1 MHIPNWSA
9 EPWITAAWIAVVF
22 AVGYALYRLLARLWV
37 KRGHKPIWFGIALL
51 VVYALGVSGG
61 VFYLKRQA
69 ERQDLQRWAERMAQ
83 GRDLKG
89 ERAFK
94 EKMAALANDTL
105 WPSILSARRTAP
117 DSLTAYLK
125 AHYFSD
131 HWRGYHFFLTLC
143 QANENLQIDS
153 AAVVPCL
160 DFFSEKINRI
170 GSETDLADLYAM
182 DYGIEYYSYLYRLN
196 LTDLLLQQAREQDTT
211 STAHTAATAAQTN
224 TPAPTYLFVEW
235 GRSKLNRRQEEMPR
249 HYSYAYYVN
258 GALWSRRGDYLYDF
272 DISEKNVLQENTR
285 QENGYLHY
293 QIQLSPKQLLVLT
306 SPALKP
312 SALLYYFSFFLCVFF
327 MGGLLVEGLRHRT
340 LFRTKTYTQRLQ
352 YTIFGLVSCAFAIL
366 GVVSFFFIRDIDR
379 DEQTDRLKEKSLSA
393 LTALESRF
401 MELSPEEF
409 PTADLV
415 HPLAPS
421 PGNETFVWQTSQFLS
436 ELARVLSTEIYLF
449 DRNGHFLL
457 ADHDLSQTGSEAPT
471 PLCRQPFFAEL
482 QAKNSHLLIRQAPS
496 FLTPAD
502 TIAATGNTTGTT
514 AIPTAYTPFR
524 NADNEILGYIVM
536 PYLDKG
542 HSLSTVMHRYWG
554 VFLNL
559 FVWIGLLTLLA
570 AYLLSRYVTRPLKL
584 LGKQMSKLQL
594 TDNRLSAP
602 EPLVWHS
609 QDEIGTLVA
618 QYNHTTAQL
627 AESVK
632 QLAEAERQSAWQ
644 QMARQVAHEIKN
656 PLTPLQLQIQQLER
670 AYHDGKPD
678 FEQRLARFADLL
690 RTQIASLSHIADTF
704 SQLAQW
710 QQPQWQTMALRQG
723 VERAAA
729 LFAAS
734 TEFSFEIDDNTM
746 VRVDAQWLHQILT
759 NLFRNAVQAM
769 EEAQTPQPHIAVS
782 AQAATAEATSRTA
795 AQADATNA
803 TAQTQIVL
811 HICDNGPGI
820 AGEKQERIFEPH
832 FTTRSSG
839 SGLGLAISRRLAEGM
854 QGTLTY
860 APAAAST
867 DTLTGA
873 HFILQLPAPQQP

>member
-22 AVGYALYRLLARLWV
+22 AVGYALYRLLARYLV
-37 KRGHKPIWFGIALL
+37 KRGRKPVWGGIALL
-51 VVYALGVSGG
+51 FVYAFGVSAA
-61 VFYLKRQA
+61 VFIYQRQA
-69 ERQDLQRWAERMAQ
+69 EKVQLQQWAKRMAHP
-83 GRDLKG
+83 RDLDS
-89 ERAFK
+89 EALFTQR
-94 EKMAALANDTL
+94 MATLSCDTIWPALLNA
-105 WPSILSARRTAP
+105 S
-117 DSLTAYLK
+117 DSLSAYLK
-125 AHYFSD
+125 HRYFSE
-131 HWRGYHFFLTLC
+131 HWRGYHFFMTLC
-143 QANENLQIDS
+143 KSEEILQIDS
-153 AAVVPCL
+153 AVQAPCL

-170 GSETDLADLYAM
+170 GAQTNHAGLYVM

-211 STAHTAATAAQTN
+211 STAATAATAAQTT

-235 GRSKLNRRQEEMPR
+235 GRPKFNRQRSEIPR
-249 HYSYAYYVN
+249 TYSYAYYVN

-272 DISEKNVLQENTR
+272 DISEKTIPEAKNDTAAASFFVQET
-285 QENGYLHY
+285 GFLHC
-293 QIQLSPKQLLVLT
+293 IFRISPAQLLVLT
-306 SPALKP
+306 TPALKL
-312 SALLYYFSFFLCVFF
+312 SSWLYYFSFFLCVFF

-401 MELSPEEF
+401 MELSPNEF

-421 PGNETFVWQTSQFLS
+421 PGNETFVLQTTQFLS

-457 ADHDLSQTGSEAPT
+457 GDHDLSQTGSEAPT

-496 FLTPAD
+496 FLT
-502 TIAATGNTTGTT
+502 TATPT
-514 AIPTAYTPFR
+514 IPTAYTPFR

-678 FEQRLARFADLL
+678 FDQRLARFADLL

-710 QQPQWQTMALRQG
+710 QQPQWQTMALRQS

-734 TEFSFEIDDNTM
+734 AEFSFEIDDNTM

-769 EEAQTPQPHIAVS
+769 EEAQTPKPHIAVS
-782 AQAATAEATSRTA
+782 AQAATAEAASRTA
-795 AQADATNA
+795 AQ
-803 TAQTQIVL
+803 TANRIIL

-820 AGEKQERIFEPH
+820 ASEKQERIFEPH

-873 HFILQLPAPQQP
+873 HFILQLSAPQQP

>member
-1 MHIPNWSA
+1 MNISIWSA
-9 EPWITAAWIAVVF
+9 SPWITVIWITAAF
-22 AVGYALYRLLARLWV
+22 AVGYALYRLGARGLV

-51 VVYALGVSGG
+51 VLYALGVSGG
-61 VFYLKRQA
+61 VFYLKQRS
-69 ERQDLQRWAERMAQ
+69 ERQGLQQWAERIAQ

-94 EKMAALANDTL
+94 EKMTALKNDTAL
-105 WPSILSARRTAP
+105 PTLLSARRASP

-170 GSETDLADLYAM
+170 GSETDIAGLYAM
-182 DYGIEYYSYLYRLN
+182 DYGIEYYSYLYRIN
-196 LTDLLLQQAREQDTT
+196 LTELILPQEN
-211 STAHTAATAAQTN
+211 AATSADLTSAASKTDLTQRAAAQT
-224 TPAPTYLFVEW
+224 APTYLFVEW
-235 GRSKLNRRQEEMPR
+235 GRSKLNRRQEEMPH

-272 DISEKNVLQENTR
+272 DISEKTALEENTR
-285 QENGYLHY
+285 QESGYLHY
-293 QIQLSPKQLLVLT
+293 KIQLSPKQLLVLT
-306 SPALKP
+306 APSLKP
-312 SALLYYFSFFLCVFF
+312 STLLYYFSFFLCVFF
-327 MGGLLVEGLRHRT
+327 IGGLLAEGIRHRT
-340 LFRTKTYTQRLQ
+340 LFSRKTYAQRLQ

-366 GVVSFFFIRDIDR
+366 GVVSFFFIRDIDH

-393 LTALESRF
+393 LTAFESRF

-415 HPLAPS
+415 HPLAPAQ
-421 PGNETFVWQTSQFLS
+421 GNESFVLQTAQFLS
-436 ELARVLSTEIYLF
+436 ELARVLSAEIYLF

-457 ADHDLSQTGSEAPT
+457 ADHDLTQTGST
-471 PLCRQPFFAEL
+471 PPKALCRQPFFAEL
-482 QAKNSHLLIRQAPS
+482 QAKNSHLLIRLSAAQ
-496 FLTPAD
+496 PA
-502 TIAATGNTTGTT
+502 
-514 AIPTAYTPFR
+514 AYTPFR
-524 NADNEILGYIVM
+524 NADNEILGYIMM
-536 PYLDKG
+536 PYPDKG
-542 HSLSTVMHRYWG
+542 RSLSTVMHRYWG

-704 SQLAQW
+704 SQLSQW
-710 QQPQWQTMALRQG
+710 QQPQWKTIALRQG

-729 LFAAS
+729 LFPAP
-734 TEFSFEIDDNTM
+734 TVFSFEIDEQTM
-746 VRVDAQWLHQILT
+746 VNVDAQWLHQILT

-769 EEAQTPQPHIAVS
+769 EEAQTSEPRIAVRAEAS
-782 AQAATAEATSRTA
+782 AKVAQAAQTT
-795 AQADATNA
+795 QADATNA
-803 TAQTQIVL
+803 NTETAQTHIVL
-811 HICDNGPGI
+811 HIFDNGPGI
-820 AGEKQERIFEPH
+820 ASEKQERIFEPH

-860 APAAAST
+860 APAATT

-873 HFILQLPAPQQP
+873 HFILQLPAPRQL